1 MLLLAVSFRKAATW
15 SYQKDAIASEKN
27 NGIAGILPSISRET
41 RKTSPN

>member
-27 NGIAGILPSISRET
+27 NGVAGILQSILREM